1 MTWLNELLTTHLV
14 VFTLVLARVGGVV
27 MTAPLFSLLTL
38 PANVRA
44 ALTCALA
51 LLVAPAQIDAVTV
64 LPHGNLA
71 WLAALGAEAMIGMA
85 LGLGTAIIV
94 AGAQMAGQLTAQL
107 SGLSLAE
114 VFDPALETNV
124 SVLSHLLGLFTL
136 VVYLGIGGHRWL
148 MAGLLDT
155 FRALPLGGESVPQA
169 VTELLITLVNESF
182 SLGLRAAM
190 PAVVAL
196 LLASLILALVGR
208 TLTQLNVLSVG
219 FGLNALVA
227 FSVLAISLGS
237 TAWLFEEQL
246 QGAMTAVV
254 DELTSLA
261 THSAAVP

>member
-1 MTWLNELLTTHLV
+1 MDWLNELLTTHLV

-27 MTAPLFSLLTL
+27 VTAPLFSLASL

-44 ALTCALA
+44 VLAFALA
-51 LLVAPAQIDAVTV
+51 LLVAPAQIEVVSEVPQET
-64 LPHGNLA
+64 LA
-71 WLAALGAEAMIGMA
+71 WLVALGIEALIGMA
-85 LGLGTAIIV
+85 LGLGTAIIL
-94 AGAQMAGQLTAQL
+94 AGAQMAGQLAAQV

-124 SVLSHLLGLFTL
+124 SVLSHLLGLLTL
-136 VVYLGIGGHRWL
+136 VVYLGIGGQRWL

-155 FRALPLGGESVPQA
+155 FHALPVGNEGVPQA
-169 VTELLITLVNESF
+169 VSEVLVTLVSESL

-208 TLTQLNVLSVG
+208 TMTQLNVMSVG

-227 FSVLAISLGS
+227 FSVVAISLGS
-237 TAWLFEEQL
+237 MAWLFEEQL
-246 QGAMTAVV
+246 QGAIVEVV
-254 DELTSLA
+254 DALTTTA
-261 THSAAVP
+261 APAAAVQ